1 MIIRVCTFT
10 EQGESLARKLFEDW
24 EEMIPQWRSS
34 ELPLKQ
40 WAGECFAKHLPILFV
55 GACGIA
61 VRAIAPY
68 VQDKLTDSAVL
79 VMDEKGEFVIPILS
93 GHVGG
98 ANALAKRIAER
109 VGAEAVLTTATD
121 VEGLFSVDAFAVE
134 HGLRIVNREGIRRV
148 SAKLL
153 RGETICIAWEPGIP
167 GEEEFAKT
175 IAQYAGLLQVPF
187 DEPQVDVRIITPE
200 TASEERASKEE
211 ECKEKTCEEKACEE
225 AGKEE
230 TGKEKAGREETGKEE
245 AGKEEAGKEEASK
258 EEASKEE
265 AGKEKTCN
273 DEVCGAQGQALL
285 LICKDWVLGMGCK
298 RGKTFEE
305 LRAFLE
311 ENLPKNWEERVCAI
325 ASIDRK
331 VNEEGLRELAQF
343 YHLPFLT
350 YSAEELERVE
360 GEFSES
366 EFVKEVTGVSNVCE
380 RAALCG
386 MGTNGSLIRKK
397 IAKNGMTL
405 AVAKKEAMKKQ

>member
-109 VGAEAVLTTATD
+109 VGGEAVLTTATD

-134 HGLRIVNREGIRRV
+134 HGLRIENREGIRRV

-153 RGETICIAWEPGIP
+153 RGGQVRMAWEPGIP
-167 GEEEFAKT
+167 CAEEFKKAVEK
-175 IAQYAGLLQVPF
+175 YDGLTQVPF
-187 DEPQVDVRIITPE
+187 DEPQVDIRIITPE
-200 TASEERASKEE
+200 T
-211 ECKEKTCEEKACEE
+211 EKA
-225 AGKEE
+225 
-230 TGKEKAGREETGKEE
+230 
-245 AGKEEAGKEEASK
+245 AGKEEASK
-258 EEASKEE
+258 EEVCDEKACEERAGREEIRKEE
-265 AGKEKTCN
+265 ANKEGA
-273 DEVCGAQGQALL
+273 CGARGQELL
-285 LICKDWVLGMGCK
+285 LVCKDWALGVGCK

-305 LRAFLE
+305 LQTFLE
-311 ENLPKNWEERVCAI
+311 ENLPENWEERVFAI
-325 ASIDRK
+325 TSIDRK
-331 VNEEGLRELAQF
+331 ANEEGLWELAQF

-386 MGTNGSLIRKK
+386 AGANGSLLRKK
-397 IAKNGMTL
+397 IAKDGMTL
-405 AVAKKEAMKKQ
+405 ALATRAASI

>member
-1 MIIRVCTFT
+1 MERNGSMIIRVCTFT
-10 EQGESLARKLFEDW
+10 EQGDNLARKLFEDW
-24 EEMIPQWRSS
+24 EEMIPQWRTD

-40 WAGECFAKHLPILFV
+40 WTGECFAKHLPILFV

-79 VMDEKGEFVIPILS
+79 VMDEKGKYVIPILS

-121 VEGLFSVDAFAVE
+121 VEGVFSVDTFAVE
-134 HGLRIVNREGIRRV
+134 HGLRIVNRDGIRRV
-148 SAKLL
+148 SSKLL
-153 RGETICIAWEPGIP
+153 RGERVRIAWEPGIP
-167 GEEEFAKT
+167 GEEDFLKAVAK
-175 IAQYAGLLQVPF
+175 YDGLEQVPF
-187 DEPQVDVRIITPE
+187 DEPQVDVRIISPE
-200 TASEERASKEE
+200 MEKVSIEEASKLEACKEKACREKTSKEE
-211 ECKEKTCEEKACEE
+211 TCRKEACEEDTSKEKSCRKVACEE
-225 AGKEE
+225 AQE
-230 TGKEKAGREETGKEE
+230 
-245 AGKEEAGKEEASK
+245 
-258 EEASKEE
+258 
-265 AGKEKTCN
+265 
-273 DEVCGAQGQALL
+273 LL
-285 LICKDWVLGMGCK
+285 LVCKDWVLGMGCK

-305 LRAFLE
+305 LQAFLE
-311 ENLPKNWEERVCAI
+311 ENLPKDWEERVSAI

-331 VNEEGLRELAQF
+331 ANEEGLWELAQF

-380 RAALCG
+380 RAALCCAG
-386 MGTNGSLIRKK
+386 ANGSLLRKK
-397 IAKNGMTL
+397 IAKDGMTL
-405 AVAKKEAMKKQ
+405 AVATREASI

>member
-1 MIIRVCTFT
+1 MRSKMRRRWMQEGIGRVWEVQRNGSMIIRVCTFT

-79 VMDEKGEFVIPILS
+79 VMDETGEFVIPILS

-134 HGLRIVNREGIRRV
+134 HGLWIENREGIRRV

-153 RGETICIAWEPGIP
+153 RGEQVRMAWEPGIP
-167 GEEEFAKT
+167 GAEEFEKAVEK
-175 IAQYAGLLQVPF
+175 YDGLTQVPF
-187 DEPQVDVRIITPE
+187 DEPQVDIRIITPE
-200 TASEERASKEE
+200 T
-211 ECKEKTCEEKACEE
+211 EKA
-225 AGKEE
+225 
-230 TGKEKAGREETGKEE
+230 
-245 AGKEEAGKEEASK
+245 AGKEEASK
-258 EEASKEE
+258 EEVCDEKACEERAGREEIRKEE
-265 AGKEKTCN
+265 ANKE
-273 DEVCGAQGQALL
+273 EACGARGQELL
-285 LICKDWVLGMGCK
+285 LVCKDWALGVGCK

-305 LRAFLE
+305 LQTFLE
-311 ENLPKNWEERVCAI
+311 ENLPENWEERVFAI
-325 ASIDRK
+325 TSIDRK
-331 VNEEGLRELAQF
+331 ANEEGLWELAQF

-386 MGTNGSLIRKK
+386 AGANGSLLRKK
-397 IAKNGMTL
+397 IAKDGMTL
-405 AVAKKEAMKKQ
+405 ALATRAASI